1 MTIPPT
7 MQTLLVIS
15 TLLGGATALWF
26 LWDKRFV
33 IAAWFKIKARG
44 GVNLLSLGDEEF
56 TFLSSISD
64 ALLAHS
70 YLPVNSAEEEI
81 CKSLVNS
88 GVLAKRGSKF
98 RLTRAGRRALA

>member
-1 MTIPPT
+1 